1 MNIPVNFI
9 AIGYATKA
17 FGAMPKI
24 FYDFIDGS
32 MIEKD
37 LAISGLLSDIIII
50 NSEYF
55 GTR

>member
-1 MNIPVNFI
+1 MS
-9 AIGYATKA
+9 
-17 FGAMPKI
+17 KI